1 MSVLIYA
8 FSNRWG
14 TNIARRTLT
23 ELQKLLGKNREINY
37 QVIFFHPRTFFNKYI
52 KNTQYSL
59 IVGLGDF
66 WGEGDKIRIETAA
79 KNAYGQE
86 TIYPLASIR
95 LEVSMPDLDIYDPN
109 KFIISENLGT
119 YNCNWLVFMA
129 QLQFNQHQGEG
140 KQIFFHLPKRAAATI
155 MAKNIFL
162 VLRANSMLK

>member
-1 MSVLIYA
+1 MILVYA

-14 TNIARRTLT
+14 TNIARRTLG
-23 ELQKLLGKNREINY
+23 ELQKILICRGEINY

-59 IVGLGDF
+59 IIGLGDF
-66 WGEGDKIRIETAA
+66 WGEGEKIRIETAV

-86 TIYPLASIR
+86 TIYPLAPIR
-95 LEVSMPDLDIYDPN
+95 LEVSMPDLEIYDP
-109 KFIISENLGT
+109 KVFSISENMGT
-119 YNCNWLVFMA
+119 YNCNWLVFMT
-129 QLQFNQHQGEG
+129 QLQFSQHQKTG